1 MSSGQ
6 APNIVFLI
14 TDQQRFD
21 TIAALGADHVD
32 TPNLDRL
39 VAEGTAFT
47 NSYATAP
54 SCAPSRASLFT
65 GLSPHTTGVLRN
77 EDTWRTSW
85 VEQLAQRGYHCVNV
99 GKMHSSPWETPLGFH
114 ERVIVEN
121 KDRDH
126 PMVPFLHDEL
136 DKALFI
142 RGERRQ
148 VRSLYRTRADYG
160 ERLGAFEYGLA
171 EDLHPDVFVGLHAR
185 WWLDTYPGHEPFF
198 LEVGF
203 PGPHPPYDP
212 VPRHYDAYRERAVPP
227 PIRTPEDL
235 AAQPEPLKEL
245 RRHHQANDHDSIITL
260 EDPSAEQSARQR
272 RHYLANVTM
281 IDEQV
286 GLILEAL
293 ARRGVLEDTVIIF
306 CSDHGDTLGDHGHV
320 QKWTMYE
327 GSVHVPAIVWSPGR
341 VRAQRIAGLVS
352 LMDLGPTVLELAG
365 CGPPSWMEA
374 RTLAPALRGEP
385 WQAREIVFS
394 EHARDA
400 ILTGTELMTMAFD
413 GRWKLV
419 EFIDCEDGQLFDL
432 QDDPGEE
439 RSLWGSTEAAP
450 RAARARLHAAIVDWR
465 TRTPLQTRDRL
476 LPLR

>member
-1 MSSGQ
+1 VADQ
-6 APNIVFLI
+6 PPNIVFVI

-21 TIAALGADHVD
+21 TIAALGASHVD

-47 NSYATAP
+47 RCYATSP

-85 VEQLAQRGYHCVNV
+85 VSRLRDSGYRTVNV
-99 GKMHSSPWETPLGFH
+99 GKMHASPWETELGFD
-114 ERVIVEN
+114 ERVVVEN

-160 ERLGAFEYGLA
+160 ERLGAFEYGIA

-185 WWLDTYPGHEPFF
+185 WWLDSYPGDEPFF

-212 VPRHYDAYRERAVPP
+212 VPRHYAAYSDREVPT
-227 PIRTPEDL
+227 PIRSPEDL
-235 AAQPEPLKEL
+235 AAQPEPLREL
-245 RRHHQANDHDSIITL
+245 RRHHQANDHDSVVTL

-281 IDEQV
+281 IDEQI

-293 ARRGVLEDTVIIF
+293 EHRGVLDDTVIVF

-327 GSVHVPAIVWSPGR
+327 GSIHVPAIVWGPGR
-341 VRAQRIAGLVS
+341 VARGRVDALVS
-352 LMDLGPTVLELAG
+352 LFDLGPTVLELAR
-365 CGPPSWMEA
+365 CEVPPWMEA
-374 RTLAPALRGEP
+374 RSLLPALRGEP
-385 WQAREIVFS
+385 FAGREIVFA

-413 GRWKLV
+413 GRYKLV
-419 EFIDCEDGQLFDL
+419 EFIDCEEGQLFDL
-432 QDDPGEE
+432 REDPGEL
-439 RSLWGSTEAAP
+439 RSLWDAEEPSA
-450 RAARARLHAAIVDWR
+450 RAARARLHHAIVDWR